1 MNKETVIKQLDKIED
16 IVTQLPFAYRCSL
29 SEAVRTIRKEISK
42 DDY

>member
-1 MNKETVIKQLDKIED
+1 MNKEIIIKQLDKIED

-29 SEAVRTIRKEISK
+29 SEAAKQIRKEISK